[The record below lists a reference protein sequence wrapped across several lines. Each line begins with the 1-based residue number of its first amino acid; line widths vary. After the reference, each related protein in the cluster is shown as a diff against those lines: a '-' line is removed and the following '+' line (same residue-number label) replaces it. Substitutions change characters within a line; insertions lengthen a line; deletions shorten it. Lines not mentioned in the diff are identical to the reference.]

1 MPRITRF
8 VFSSFIVAGSLLAS
22 TNASAWGDKAIA
34 VWTARNAAISAAVGQ
49 PVATQDADGKPALI
63 KTDVHKG
70 WLKISSGEKDA
81 AEEAVAD
88 AYFKGLDD
96 ACEGLTGELIKNG
109 GRNMPTWAQTAQQKF
124 CLGVSGLKHAYDKDQ
139 ASKSRCKDL
148 ESAIKYAKKA
158 ERGDDPDAVVDSAA
172 TLVLAAEQL
181 RSLPVVLIQ
190 KGKVL
195 GDGSRTFICK

>member
-1 MPRITRF
+1 MAAAL
-8 VFSSFIVAGSLLAS
+8 FSSAS
-22 TNASAWGDKAIA
+22 ASAWGDKAVA
-34 VWTARNAAISAAVGQ
+34 AWTERNAAIVGAVSQ
-49 PVATQDADGKPALI
+49 TVTTQDADGKPALI

-70 WLKISSGEKDA
+70 WIKISSGEKDA

-88 AYFKGLDD
+88 AYLKGLDD
-96 ACEGLTGELIKNG
+96 ACDGLTGEHIKNG

-124 CLGVSGLKHAYDKDQ
+124 CLGVSDTKSAYNKDQ
-139 ASKSRCKDL
+139 ASKDRCKSL

-172 TLVLAAEQL
+172 TLIAAAEQL
-181 RSLPVVLIQ
+181 RSLPIVLIQ

-195 GDGSRTFICK
+195 GDGSRTFLCK